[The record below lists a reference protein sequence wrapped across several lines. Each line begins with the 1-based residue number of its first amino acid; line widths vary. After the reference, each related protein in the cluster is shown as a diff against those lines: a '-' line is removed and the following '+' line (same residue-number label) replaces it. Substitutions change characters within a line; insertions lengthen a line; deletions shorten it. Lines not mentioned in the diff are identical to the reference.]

1 MDIKQWSLE
10 WGGRKLAVEVGKLAL
25 QAHSSCTVRYG
36 DTVIL
41 ATVVKSKQTREGI
54 DYFPLMVDFEEKL
67 YAAGK
72 IKGSRFIKRE
82 GRPSDEAILSGRMVD
97 RAIRPLFDERVRNDV
112 QVVLTALSVDGENDA
127 AVTSFLAASIALAA
141 SSVPWAG
148 PIGAARVGM
157 TDAGE
162 FILNATAEQLATGG
176 LNLVVAGTPE
186 KLIMVEVGA
195 KEVSEEMILKAMKWG
210 CEQLKPV
217 ISFIKK
223 IQTEIG
229 QAKEAV
235 PTLADDVAGVEDKI
249 EEEARRLAKDYV
261 AKNVDS
267 MIFDAPKIS
276 RQERN
281 VMLDKFT
288 EEIEKILIEK
298 EYEENVRKAA
308 LNNVKLYV
316 EEQITKRVLTKEQR
330 LDGRKLTEVRKLS
343 TEIDLLPRVHGSALF
358 MRGDT
363 QVLSVVTLGAPGDV
377 QTLDSMEEDGTKR
390 YMHHYND
397 APFAYGE
404 TGMMRGPGRRAIG
417 HGALA
422 ERALEPVLPPED
434 GFSYAIRVVSEVL
447 GSNGSSSMA
456 STCGSSLSLMAA
468 GVPIKKAVAGIAMG
482 LASEM
487 SEDGEIKK
495 WKILTDLQDVE
506 DGPGGMDFKVAGT
519 IDGITAMQMD
529 TKTHGLTWDIV
540 EQTIKQAREARLQVL
555 TAMNQAIAT
564 PKQEL
569 SPYAPRIETIK
580 IDPEKIG
587 DVIGPGGKTIKKITE
602 MTGVTIDIEQDGRVL
617 ITSVDMVAMEKAKK
631 MVIELTKEVE
641 AGEIYEGKVVRLE
654 DFGAFVQILPNKDGL
669 VHVSEL
675 RWERVGRP
683 GDVLN
688 LGDTVKV
695 KVKEIDNLGRVNLS
709 IKALL
714 PKPEGYQPP
723 TFADRGPRPDR
734 GPSRGGRPGGGG
746 FFRRRN

>member
-1 MDIKQWSLE
+1 MDIKNWSLD
-10 WGGRKLAVEVGKLAL
+10 WGGRKLTVETGKLAW

-41 ATVVKSKQTREGI
+41 ATVVKSKNIRAGI

-127 AVTSFLAASIALAA
+127 AVTSFLAASIALATSA
-141 SSVPWAG
+141 VPWAG

-157 TDAGE
+157 TETGE
-162 FILNATAEQLATGG
+162 FILNATTEQLATGG

-186 KLIMVEVGA
+186 KLVMVEVGA
-195 KEVSEEMILKAMKWG
+195 KEVSEETIFKAMKWG

-217 ISFIKK
+217 IEFIKK
-223 IQTEIG
+223 IQSEIG
-229 QAKEAV
+229 QAKEAI
-235 PTLADDVAGVEDKI
+235 PALADDAAGVDDKL
-249 EEEARRLAKDYV
+249 EEEARQIAREYI
-261 AKNVDS
+261 AKNVES
-267 MIFDAPKIS
+267 MIFDAVKIT
-276 RQERN
+276 RPERTA
-281 VMLDKFT
+281 MLDKFS
-288 EEIEKILIEK
+288 EEIEKILAEK
-298 EYEENVRKAA
+298 NYEEEVRKAA

-316 EEQITKRVLTKEQR
+316 EEQITKRILAKDQR
-330 LDGRKLTEVRKLS
+330 LDGRKLTEIRKLS
-343 TEIDLLPRVHGSALF
+343 SEIDFLPRVHGSALF

-404 TGMMRGPGRRAIG
+404 AKPMRGPGRRAIG

-422 ERALEPVLPPED
+422 ERALEPVLPLEADFP
-434 GFSYAIRVVSEVL
+434 YAIRVVSEVM

-482 LASEM
+482 LASDAAEN
-487 SEDGEIKK
+487 DGEIKK
-495 WKILTDLQDVE
+495 YKILTDLQDVE
-506 DGPGGMDFKVAGT
+506 DGPGGMDFKIAGT
-519 IDGITAMQMD
+519 IDGITAVQMD
-529 TKTHGLTWDIV
+529 TKTHGLSWEIV
-540 EQTIKQAREARLQVL
+540 EKTIKQAREARLQVL

-564 PKQEL
+564 PKLEL
-569 SPYAPRIETIK
+569 SPYAPRIETIM

-587 DVIGPGGKTIKKITE
+587 DVIGPGGKTIKKITTL
-602 MTGVTIDIEQDGRVL
+602 TGVTIDIEQDGRVM
-617 ITSVDMVAMEKAKK
+617 ITSVDMVAMEKAKQ
-631 MVIELTKEVE
+631 MVLELTKEVE
-641 AGEIYEGKVVRLE
+641 AGETYEGKVVRME

-683 GDVLN
+683 SDVLK

-695 KVKEIDNLGRVNLS
+695 LVKEIDNLGRVNLS
-709 IKALL
+709 MKALM
-714 PKPEGYQPP
+714 PKPEGYQAP
-723 TFADRGPRPDR
+723 TFADPGPR
-734 GPSRGGRPGGGG
+734 SGGNRSGGG
-746 FFRRRN
+746 FRRRN

>member
-1 MDIKQWSLE
+1 MDIKNWSLE
-10 WGGRKLAVEVGKLAL
+10 WGGRKLSVEIGKLAL

-41 ATVVKSKQTREGI
+41 ATVVKSKNIRAGI

-127 AVTSFLAASIALAA
+127 AVTSFLAASIALATSA
-141 SSVPWAG
+141 VPWAG

-157 TDAGE
+157 METGE
-162 FILNATAEQLATGG
+162 FILNATTEQLTTGG

-186 KLIMVEVGA
+186 KLVMVEVGA
-195 KEVSEEMILKAMKWG
+195 KEVSEDMVFKAMKWG

-217 ISFIKK
+217 IKFIKE
-223 IQTEIG
+223 IQAEIG
-229 QAKEAV
+229 QPKEVV
-235 PTLADDVAGVEDKI
+235 PVLADDVAGADDKL
-249 EEEARRLAKDYV
+249 EEEARQIAREYI
-261 AKNVDS
+261 AKNVES
-267 MIFDAPKIS
+267 IIFDAIKIT
-276 RQERN
+276 RPERTA
-281 VMLDKFT
+281 MLDKFS
-288 EEIEKILIEK
+288 EEIEKILVEK
-298 EYEENVRKAA
+298 TYEEDVRKAA

-316 EEQITKRVLTKEQR
+316 EEQITKRILDKNQR
-330 LDGRKLTEVRKLS
+330 LDGRKLTEIRKLS
-343 TEIDLLPRVHGSALF
+343 SEIDLLPRVHGSALF

-363 QVLSVVTLGAPGDV
+363 QILSVVTLGAPGDV

-404 TGMMRGPGRRAIG
+404 AKPMRGPGRRAIG

-422 ERALEPVLPPED
+422 ERALEPVLPLEADFP
-434 GFSYAIRVVSEVL
+434 YAIRVVSEVM

-482 LASEM
+482 LASDAAEH
-487 SEDGEIKK
+487 DGEIKK
-495 WKILTDLQDVE
+495 YKILTDLQDVE
-506 DGPGGMDFKVAGT
+506 DGPGGMDFKIAGT
-519 IDGITAMQMD
+519 VDGITAVQMD
-529 TKTHGLTWDIV
+529 TKTHGLSWDIV

-555 TAMNQAIAT
+555 AKMNEAIAT
-564 PKQEL
+564 PKSEL
-569 SPYAPRIETIK
+569 SPYAPRIETIQ

-587 DVIGPGGKTIKKITE
+587 DVIGPGGKTIKKITTL
-602 MTGVTIDIEQDGRVL
+602 TGVTIDIEQDGRVM
-617 ITSVDMVAMEKAKK
+617 ITSVDMVAMEKAKQ
-631 MVIELTKEVE
+631 MVLELTKEVE
-641 AGEIYEGKVVRLE
+641 AGETYEGKVVRME

-683 GDVLN
+683 SDVLK

-695 KVKEIDNLGRVNLS
+695 LVKEIDNLGRVNLS
-709 IKALL
+709 MKALM

-723 TFADRGPRPDR
+723 AFADRGPSPHR
-734 GPSRGGRPGGGG
+734 GPNRGGQGGG
-746 FFRRRN
+746 FRGRN